1 MINKKLQQFIDKS
14 ELKHKKKYKYDKVNY
29 INSLTKVCITCP
41 IHGDFWQTPQAH
53 VRGDG
58 CPKCALEQK
67 KNNLISNNETFIQ
80 KAQQKHKK
88 KYKYDKVN
96 YINSST
102 KVCITCPIHGDFW
115 MTPSAHLNGQ
125 QCPKCQGKGLNTDE
139 IIQKCNLIHNNQYDY
154 SLVKFSKMHEKV
166 PIICPKHGVFMQS
179 MSKHI
184 SKKQGCPVCAIENR
198 SNNKRTNI
206 NDVIKKANLI
216 HHNQYDYSLIK
227 FNNIN
232 DKVDIICPKHG
243 IFTQRLYDHLHG
255 TGCPHCTHVKSND
268 ELEIFHYIQNL
279 CPDAIN
285 GDKTILN
292 GKELDIFIP
301 SKNIAIEYNGLRW
314 HSEYYGK
321 DQYYHLNKLE
331 ECLKKGIFLIQIF
344 EDEYKTNKTLIY
356 HKLNH
361 ILKCDNHNLKIMGRK
376 CVIQSINYNDAIS
389 FLQKYH
395 IQGGVPSTVYLGA
408 FYGHEMIGVMT
419 FLFLRLRSVV
429 RILICHV
436 LCSGCLI
443 NSCRR
448 LLFGSVRS
456 HILRHWLIAVE
467 IIGKLYRLK
476 TIKRTVDCSGRIR
489 VGNKAHLATIHI
501 EAAHTFKRHR
511 LTIHQPFGNNGK
523 QFFDKRLAQ
532 SLRRVGLMRQRLDN
546 VLQHKYSVTHRRL
559 LLSPQCG
566 F

>member
-419 FLFLRLRSVV
+419 FLVTNKNKRTWELNRFATNYNY
-429 RILICHV
+429 ICQGV
-436 LCSGCLI
+436 G
-443 NSCRR
+443 
-448 LLFGSVRS
+448 
-456 HILRHWLIAVE
+456 
-467 IIGKLYRLK
+467 GKLFSYFIK
-476 TIKRTVDCSGRIR
+476 TYDPLEIKSFADRRWTL
-489 VGNKAHLATIHI
+489 NK
-501 EAAHTFKRHR
+501 
-511 LTIHQPFGNNGK
+511 NNNIYIKLGF
-523 QFFDKRLAQ
+523 Q
-532 SLRRVGLMRQRLDN
+532 LDN
-546 VLQHKYSVTHRRL
+546 ILKPDYKYIIVNNPIIRFHKFNYRKHIINKKYNLPLSLTENEMTQQLGLSKIWDCGL
-559 LLSPQCG
+559 LKYVWKKQ
-566 F
+566 